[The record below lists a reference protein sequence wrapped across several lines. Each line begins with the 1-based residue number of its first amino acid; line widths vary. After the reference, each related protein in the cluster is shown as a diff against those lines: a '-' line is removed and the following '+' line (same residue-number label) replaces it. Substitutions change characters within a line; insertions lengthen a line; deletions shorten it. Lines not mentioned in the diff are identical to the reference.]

1 MATLSQPRV
10 SDPLLALQSALDARG
25 PPNFEPNAGHA
36 SLHRVDAREPT
47 FPEGRSISHLYPIE
61 TRAVALYRR
70 LADGRRQVIGLAV
83 VVAPSGG
90 VPTAVEAM
98 KAGAV
103 DFIEMP
109 LAREELFPAV
119 ERESDQAHHDA
130 RLSAPRETDATRV
143 ASLTIR
149 QRQVL
154 DLVLAGFPSKNIAA
168 DLGISQRTVDNHR
181 AAIMRKTRSKS
192 IPALVRAALAT
203 A

>member
-1 MATLSQPRV
+1 MATLSQLRV
-10 SDPLLALQSALDARG
+10 SGPLLALQSALDTRG
-25 PPNFEPNAGHA
+25 SPNFEPNAGHA
-36 SLHRVDAREPT
+36 ALHRVDGGEPA
-47 FPEGRSISHLYPIE
+47 FPEGRSISHLYPLE

-70 LADGRRQVIGLAV
+70 LADGWRQVIGLAV
-83 VVAPSGG
+83 VVTPSGG
-90 VPTAVEAM
+90 VPMAVEAM

-103 DFIEMP
+103 EFIEMP
-109 LAREELFPAV
+109 LAREELLTAP
-119 ERESDQAHHDA
+119 EHESDQAHHDA
-130 RLSAPRETDATRV
+130 RLFAARETDATRV

-181 AAIMRKTRSKS
+181 AAVIRKTRSKS